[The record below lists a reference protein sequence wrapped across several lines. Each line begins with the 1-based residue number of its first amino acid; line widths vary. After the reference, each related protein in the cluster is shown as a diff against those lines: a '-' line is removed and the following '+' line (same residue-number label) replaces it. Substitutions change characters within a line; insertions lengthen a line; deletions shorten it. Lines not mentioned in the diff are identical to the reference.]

1 MPAAL
6 THHYE
11 ELARLKQCRMSRA
24 WRQRRDAGEIQSPFW
39 WEKTHG
45 PKRTVPHPEGHRNSS
60 VLYHQHRRTRSG
72 ATIVRGGVLKMPPL
86 ARTADKTPAKKKG
99 RKK

>member
-1 MPAAL
+1 MSEMAL
-6 THHYE
+6 
-11 ELARLKQCRMSRA
+11 LRQCRMSRA
-24 WRQRRDAGEIQSPFW
+24 WRQKRDRGEVSSPFW

-60 VLYHQHRRTRSG
+60 VLFHQHRRTSSG

-86 ARTADKTPAKKKG
+86 AKTAEKSPVGKKKR
-99 RKK
+99 RKT

>member
-1 MPAAL
+1 MSEMAL
-6 THHYE
+6 
-11 ELARLKQCRMSRA
+11 LQQCRMSRE
-24 WRQRRDAGEIQSPFW
+24 WRQKRDRGEILSPFW

-60 VLYHQHRRTRSG
+60 VLFHQHRRTSSG

-86 ARTADKTPAKKKG
+86 AKTKTSSKATTKKKKG
-99 RKK
+99 RTK